1 MTGVSP
7 ALTACSPSFGS
18 KALTCSL
25 FVCHDF
31 VMTQLAWFV
40 VHTLPRREKKL
51 KEYCEREQFNAILPC
66 FRSVHKYRRKTV
78 HFDKP
83 LFPGYLFVQVSPSIK
98 QSLAQN
104 EHVARMLT
112 VFDQEVFARQLHDI
126 IVALET
132 DMEIQVAPE
141 IGPGHR
147 VKIKQGPLQ
156 GIEAWVES
164 RQGMTSVF
172 LRLDF
177 IGQAASIKIPADHL
191 ELL

>member
-1 MTGVSP
+1 
-7 ALTACSPSFGS
+7 
-18 KALTCSL
+18 
-25 FVCHDF
+25 
-31 VMTQLAWFV
+31 MTQLAWFV
-40 VHTLPRREKKL
+40 AHTLPRREKKL
-51 KEYCEREQFNAILPC
+51 KEYCERQQFIAMLPC

-83 LFPGYLFVQVSPSIK
+83 LFPGYLFVQISPSVK

-104 EHVARMLT
+104 EHVARLLT

-126 IVALET
+126 IAALET
-132 DMEIQVAPE
+132 GMELQVAPE

-147 VKIKQGPLQ
+147 VKIKNGPLQ

-164 RQGMTSVF
+164 RQGITTVF

>member
-1 MTGVSP
+1 MSP
-7 ALTACSPSFGS
+7 ALTACSLSFRS

-78 HFDKP
+78 YFDKP

-98 QSLAQN
+98 QCLAQN
-104 EHVARMLT
+104 DHVARMLT
-112 VFDQEVFARQLHDI
+112 VFARQLHDI
-126 IVALET
+126 IAALET
-132 DMEIQVAPE
+132 GMEIQVAPE

-164 RQGMTSVF
+164 RQGITTVF

>member
-1 MTGVSP
+1 
-7 ALTACSPSFGS
+7 
-18 KALTCSL
+18 
-25 FVCHDF
+25 
-31 VMTQLAWFV
+31 MTQLAWFV
-40 VHTLPRREKKL
+40 AHTLPRREKKL
-51 KEYCEREQFNAILPC
+51 KEYCEREQFNAMLPC

-83 LFPGYLFVQVSPSIK
+83 LFPGYLFVQISPSVK
-98 QSLAQN
+98 QFLAQN
-104 EHVARMLT
+104 EHVARLLT
-112 VFDQEVFARQLHDI
+112 VFDQEIFARQLHDI
-126 IVALET
+126 IAALET
-132 DMEIQVAPE
+132 GMEIQVAPE

-147 VKIKQGPLQ
+147 VKIKKGPLQ

-164 RQGMTSVF
+164 RQGITTVF

>member
-1 MTGVSP
+1 
-7 ALTACSPSFGS
+7 
-18 KALTCSL
+18 
-25 FVCHDF
+25 
-31 VMTQLAWFV
+31 MTQLAWFV
-40 VHTLPRREKKL
+40 AHTLPRREKKL
-51 KEYCEREQFNAILPC
+51 KEYCERQQFKAILPC

-78 HFDKP
+78 QFDKP
-83 LFPGYLFVQVSPSIK
+83 LFPGYLFIQILPSVK

-126 IVALET
+126 IAALET
-132 DMEIQVAPE
+132 GMEIQVTPE

-164 RQGMTSVF
+164 RQGMTTVF

-191 ELL
+191 ELV